1 MEKEETEKSVFMN
14 PFTDVGFKIFFE
26 QNKPST
32 IEFLNDLLA
41 GQEEIVSL
49 EFLDKEMNR
58 ETRDGRTVIYDL
70 YCKTSDN
77 RRIIIEMQRAQQ
89 QNFKER
95 ALYYMCRSI
104 VLQGEPGKTWDYQ
117 LDAVYG
123 VFFMDFNLEEKAKQ
137 QLMREVLL
145 SDKENGGVFY
155 EKFRM
160 YFIEIP
166 LFEKSEQ
173 DCSSKIDCWIYILK
187 NMENLDTIPFKG
199 WLKTL
204 DQLEETMRVASLDK
218 NGRELYEASLKQYRD
233 LNAVIAYQKDKN
245 AREREEA
252 RAKGRAEGRAEGEAK
267 ERLKSARKLIT
278 EKGWSVAEVSEFQ
291 ELTPDEINQLQ

>member
-1 MEKEETEKSVFMN
+1 MEIPYKLHTF
-14 PFTDVGFKIFFE
+14 
-26 QNKPST
+26 
-32 IEFLNDLLA
+32 A
-41 GQEEIVSL
+41 
-49 EFLDKEMNR
+49 
-58 ETRDGRTVIYDL
+58 Y
-70 YCKTSDN
+70 
-77 RRIIIEMQRAQQ
+77 
-89 QNFKER
+89 
-95 ALYYMCRSI
+95 
-104 VLQGEPGKTWDYQ
+104 
-117 LDAVYG
+117 
-123 VFFMDFNLEEKAKQ
+123 
-137 QLMREVLL
+137 L

-252 RAKGRAEGRAEGEAK
+252 RAKGLAEGRAEGRAEGIAKGRAEGEAK

-278 EKGWSVAEVSEFQ
+278 EKGWSVAEVSEFL